1 MKIAVFRHKL
11 RIGLFLILAASILLC
26 AFSVWKARGDA
37 SQSND
42 LPPAGHAGWHK
53 HSGHRM
59 HQAHPGQ
66 KIPASHPMWR
76 NGGNPSP
83 DGKHFFGNFRGANS
97 DQRKELVFFF
107 TAFCFSALLPLLA
120 IVFSAKRERL
130 RLSSRRPCCGACWE
144 PACA

>member
-1 MKIAVFRHKL
+1 MFRHKL

-83 DGKHFFGNFRGANS
+83 DGKHFFGNFRGAN
-97 DQRKELVFFF
+97 
-107 TAFCFSALLPLLA
+107 LA

-130 RLSSRRPCCGACWE
+130 RLSSRRPFCGACWE